1 MRVKLN
7 TFLLYVLTALI
18 CFYSSAM
25 DVDKEQSINEMVEKN
40 IKVEDPFEPLLPKE
54 SETSG
59 LDTGGQI
66 KEAKDLVVAV
76 EGIMWGSD
84 VPMAIIDGEV
94 YKEGDVIISNGAK
107 LYKIE
112 NNEVLIYYDGR
123 LHKRKVGV
131 QPEKGDNL

>member
-1 MRVKLN
+1 
-7 TFLLYVLTALI
+7 
-18 CFYSSAM
+18 
-25 DVDKEQSINEMVEKN
+25 
-40 IKVEDPFEPLLPKE
+40 
-54 SETSG
+54 
-59 LDTGGQI
+59 
-66 KEAKDLVVAV
+66 
-76 EGIMWGSD
+76 MWGSD